1 MFDSAHKKSLFFV
14 EFSRLDG
21 VKSPKHHLTNLNKG
35 EQHNMAMFKSIKS
48 PLAWILLS
56 LCSLIGVTANSA
68 ELLSPEEAFH
78 ATGSIQ
84 NSELSLSFKV
94 APGYHLYRDR
104 IEVVPESS
112 QLKLGAPTF
121 PAGVIDNDP
130 YFGKLV
136 VYKKDFIVNYPLVSS
151 RAGNE
156 KITVKYQGCS
166 DTMGVCYPPQKQ
178 IIEINTPALTASPP
192 QASNDAPAPAPS
204 SISALANLGG
214 SGTAEPLEPEQA
226 FRPTLVL
233 QNHTVLV
240 HWDIAKDYHL
250 YRDRVK
256 AGLADTQAT
265 ISAANIG
272 KGTIVDDPVLGK
284 TDVFYNNLDLKLDVH
299 TNGASSAVVVVGF
312 QGCAD
317 VGLCYPPMAQAWRVN
332 FTSGAIEPLTQAPK
346 TTLNQVID
354 LPAITEPTPGTAA
367 PAPVPVSEKA
377 PSAAAQAP
385 AQISQT
391 DAITQQLKTGSI
403 WTIILGFLVI
413 GLLLA
418 FTPCVFPMIP
428 ILAGIIAGQ
437 GDKITTRKAFILSL
451 VYVLAMAVTYTLA
464 GVLAGL
470 FGSNL
475 QAAFQNPW
483 ILSAFAAIFVALA
496 FSMFGFFELQLPS
509 ALQSKIMQVQNN
521 QQGGTLIGVAI
532 MGLLSALIVGP
543 CMAPPLAGALIY
555 IGQTGDAILGGVALF
570 AMSIGMGIPLIVV
583 GTLGGKFLPK
593 AGAWM
598 DAVKFVFGV
607 LMLGVALWMLERIIP
622 SAIAQM
628 LWGLLLIGSAVYL
641 SAADPLKEPHSGWL
655 KLWKTLGIILLIW
668 GTLILVGVAAGGK
681 GTVFTPLSGLAI
693 GGENPSAS
701 SQPLSFKQ
709 VKNLNELNQEL
720 AKAKAAGKP
729 VMFDFY
735 ADWCVSCKEMEHNT
749 FSNPAIIAA
758 LKPFVLLQANVT
770 ENNAEDKIL
779 YQRFGVLGPPTIVFF
794 NPKGEEQQALQVV
807 GYEPPE
813 KFILPIQAAN

>member
-1 MFDSAHKKSLFFV
+1 MFDSAQKKSPFLV

-21 VKSPKHHLTNLNKG
+21 VEPPKYHLTNLNKG
-35 EQHNMAMFKSIKS
+35 DQHNMARFKLIKS

-56 LCSLIGVTANSA
+56 CFSLFGVTANSA

-78 ATGSIQ
+78 ATGQIQ
-84 NSELSLSFKV
+84 NAELSLSFKV

-104 IEVVPESS
+104 IEVTPESS
-112 QLKLGAPTF
+112 QLKLGPPAF
-121 PAGVIDNDP
+121 PDGVIDNDP
-130 YFGKLV
+130 YFGKMV
-136 VYKKDFIVNYPLVSS
+136 VYKKDFTVNYPLLSS
-151 RAGNE
+151 QAGSE

-178 IIEINTPALTASPP
+178 TIEINIPALNPSAP
-192 QASNDAPAPAPS
+192 QASTSTAAPN

-214 SGTAEPLEPEQA
+214 SGSAEPLEPEQA
-226 FRPTLVL
+226 FRPTLTL
-233 QNHTVLV
+233 QNHTILV

-256 AGLADTQAT
+256 AGLADTQAA
-265 ISAANIG
+265 ILSADIG
-272 KGTIVDDPVLGK
+272 KGIVVDDPGLGK
-284 TDVFYNNLDLKLDVH
+284 TEVFYNNLDIKLNVNPD
-299 TNGASSAVVVVGF
+299 GAPSAVVVVGF

-317 VGLCYPPMAQAWRVN
+317 IGLCYPPMTQAWRVN

-346 TTLNQVID
+346 TTLTPVID
-354 LPAITEPTPGTAA
+354 LPAATEPPLGAAIPASATTPN
-367 PAPVPVSEKA
+367 
-377 PSAAAQAP
+377 AAAQAP

-437 GDKITTRKAFILSL
+437 GDKITTRKAFVLSL

-521 QQGGTLIGVAI
+521 QQGGTLVGVAI

-570 AMSIGMGIPLIVV
+570 AMSIGMGIPLIIV

-622 SAIAQM
+622 SAVAQM
-628 LWGLLLIGSAVYL
+628 LWGSLLIGSAVYL
-641 SAADPLKEPHSGWL
+641 NAADPLKEPHSGWL

-668 GTLILVGVAAGGK
+668 GSLILVGVAAGGK
-681 GTVFTPLSGLAI
+681 GTVFTPLSGLTI
-693 GGENPSAS
+693 GGAS
-701 SQPLSFKQ
+701 PGVATQPLNFKQ
-709 VKNLNELNQEL
+709 VKNLKELNQEL
-720 AKAKAAGKP
+720 ASAKAAGKP

-770 ENNAEDKIL
+770 ENNAEDKLL

-794 NPKGEEQQALQVV
+794 NPNGEEQQALQVV

-813 KFILPIQAAN
+813 KFILPIQATNHP

>member
-1 MFDSAHKKSLFFV
+1 MFFCPKEIKVFV
-14 EFSRLDG
+14 EFSCLDG
-21 VKSPKHHLTNLNKG
+21 VEPPNYHLTNPNEG
-35 EQHNMAMFKSIKS
+35 AQHNMAMFKLIKS

-56 LCSLIGVTANSA
+56 LFSLISVSAHSA

-78 ATGSIQ
+78 ATGSIK

-104 IEVVPESS
+104 IEVTPESA
-112 QLKLGAPTF
+112 QLKLGTPAF
-121 PAGVIDNDP
+121 PEGEIDNDP
-130 YFGKLV
+130 YFGKMV
-136 VYKKDFIVNYPLVSS
+136 VYKKNFIVNYPLLSS
-151 RAGNE
+151 QAGSE

-178 IIEINTPALTASPP
+178 LIEISTPALTTSPP
-192 QASNDAPAPAPS
+192 QASKLPPNPN
-204 SISALANLGG
+204 SISALVSLGG

-226 FRPTLVL
+226 FRPALVL
-233 QNHTVLV
+233 QKHTLMV

-250 YRDRVK
+250 YRDRIKV
-256 AGLADTQAT
+256 GLTDTQAT
-265 ISAANIG
+265 ISGADIG
-272 KGTIVDDPVLGK
+272 KGTVVDDPTLGK
-284 TDVFYNNLDLKLDVH
+284 TAVFYNNLDIKLNVNP
-299 TNGASSAVVVVGF
+299 NGAPSAVVVVGF

-317 VGLCYPPMAQAWRVN
+317 IGLCYPPMEHAWRVN
-332 FTSGAIEPLTQAPK
+332 FTSGIIEPLAQAPK
-346 TTLNQVID
+346 ATLQRVID
-354 LPAITEPTPGTAA
+354 LPVVAASTPSTASPTA
-367 PAPVPVSEKA
+367 EN
-377 PSAAAQAP
+377 PSKTSVQAP

-451 VYVLAMAVTYTLA
+451 VYVLAMAVTYTFA

-521 QQGGTLIGVAI
+521 QQGGTLVGVAI

-570 AMSIGMGIPLIVV
+570 AMSIGMGLPLIIV

-607 LMLGVALWMLERIIP
+607 LMLGVAIWMLERIIP
-622 SAIAQM
+622 SAVAQM

-641 SAADPLKEPHSGWL
+641 NAADPLKEPHSGWS

-668 GTLILVGVAAGGK
+668 GALILVGVAAGGK
-681 GTVFTPLSGLAI
+681 GTVFAPLSGFTV
-693 GGENPSAS
+693 GGS
-701 SQPLSFKQ
+701 SSGVSTQPLNFKQ
-709 VKNLNELNQEL
+709 VKNLKELEQEL
-720 AKAKAAGKP
+720 ARAKAAGKP
-729 VMFDFY
+729 VIFDFY

-749 FSNPAIIAA
+749 FSNSNIIAA

-770 ENNAEDKIL
+770 ENNAEDKLL

-794 NPKGEEQQALQVV
+794 NPKGEEQKAEQVV
-807 GYEPPE
+807 GYEPPD
-813 KFILPIQAAN
+813 KFIRHIEATNQP

>member
-1 MFDSAHKKSLFFV
+1 
-14 EFSRLDG
+14 
-21 VKSPKHHLTNLNKG
+21 
-35 EQHNMAMFKSIKS
+35 MAMFRLIKS

-56 LCSLIGVTANSA
+56 LFSLVSVTAHSA

-84 NSELSLSFKV
+84 NSELILSFKV

-104 IEVVPESS
+104 IEVTPEST
-112 QLKLGAPTF
+112 LFKLGTPAF
-121 PAGVIDNDP
+121 PEGEIDNDP
-130 YFGKLV
+130 YFGKMV
-136 VYKKDFIVNYPLVSS
+136 VYKKDFHVNYPLLSS
-151 RAGNE
+151 QEGSE

-178 IIEINTPALTASPP
+178 IIEINTPALTTSPP
-192 QASNDAPAPAPS
+192 QASKQAPAAPN

-214 SGTAEPLEPEQA
+214 SGAAEPLEPEQA
-226 FRPTLVL
+226 FRPSMVL
-233 QNHTVLV
+233 KNHTVFV

-256 AGLADTQAT
+256 VALTDTEAT
-265 ISAANIG
+265 ISAADIG
-272 KGTIVDDPVLGK
+272 KGTIVDDATLGK
-284 TDVFYNNLDLKLDVH
+284 TEVFYNNLDIKFNIDL
-299 TNGASSAVVVVGF
+299 NGAPSAVVTVGF

-317 VGLCYPPMAQAWRVN
+317 IGLCYPPMEQAWRVN
-332 FTSGAIEPLTQAPK
+332 FTSGVIEPLSQAPK
-346 TTLNQVID
+346 ATLKQVAD
-354 LPAITEPTPGTAA
+354 LPAIIEPTTGTAA
-367 PAPVPVSEKA
+367 PVTEKTPSSEV
-377 PSAAAQAP
+377 QAP

-570 AMSIGMGIPLIVV
+570 AMSIGMGIPLIIV

-607 LMLGVALWMLERIIP
+607 LMLGVAIWMLERIIP
-622 SAIAQM
+622 STVAQI
-628 LWGLLLIGSAVYL
+628 LWGILLIGSAVYL
-641 SAADPLKEPHSGWL
+641 SAADPLKEPYSGWL

-681 GTVFTPLSGLAI
+681 GTVFAPLSGLAI
-693 GGENPSAS
+693 GGS
-701 SQPLSFKQ
+701 SPGVSTQPLSFKQ
-709 VKNLNELNQEL
+709 VKNLKELNQEL
-720 AKAKAAGKP
+720 ASAKAAGKP

-749 FSNPAIIAA
+749 FSNPEIIAA

-770 ENNAEDKIL
+770 ENNAEDKLL

-794 NPKGEEQQALQVV
+794 NQKGEEQKAEQVV
-807 GYEPPE
+807 GYKSPDE
-813 KFILPIQAAN
+813 FIRHIEATNQP